1 VGMIGAGW
9 QAGPQVEGLRE
20 VLDIEEVRVYA
31 PTREKLEAFAAEH
44 DATAVDSAREAIEG
58 ADVVV
63 LATNSQQPVLDG
75 AWLAP
80 GTHVNSVQRHELDAT
95 TLSRAELVVVR
106 SREDPTFHY
115 APGHAPRAARERPL
129 EHVIELGDVLTGAA
143 GRTRDDQITLF
154 TGGGGL
160 GIQFAAVAHAV
171 YAAARA
177 AGAGRDLP
185 TEWFT
190 QEEKP

>member
-1 VGMIGAGW
+1 
-9 QAGPQVEGLRE
+9 
-20 VLDIEEVRVYA
+20 
-31 PTREKLEAFAAEH
+31 
-44 DATAVDSAREAIEG
+44 
-58 ADVVV
+58 V
-63 LATNSQQPVLDG
+63 LATNSHRPVLDG
-75 AWLAP
+75 DWLAT
-80 GTHVNSVQRHELDAT
+80 GTHVNSVQRHELDET
-95 TLSRAELVVVR
+95 TLRRAELVVVR
-106 SREDPTFHY
+106 SREEPTFHY
-115 APGHAPRAARERPL
+115 APGRAPRGARRRGL
-129 EHVIELGDVLTGAA
+129 AGVVELGDVLTGLV

-177 AGAGRDLP
+177 AGIGRDLP